1 MSKTTTLLLVF
12 CLILSGCGNHK
23 SHSDQS
29 ALRPDSLSELHSHA
43 QQLFDKAREL
53 QKSEDYPAAISAYQQ
68 LISLEPTGED
78 IKPVA
83 NLIDE
88 GFLQLVYCYI
98 FSGQRKDGAD
108 YFSSVYK
115 ENKFWFVRNYPRSA
129 EISTAYSLYEATR
142 LDEAVALIDRALS
155 RPEEG
160 REKEQLYVDNGI
172 ASVIYNQT
180 GEIRKAIACG
190 ERSLEI
196 IKTLEDQSKIVFV
209 LGNLIYQYQQVGE
222 FEEALAAYDAL
233 LATGEGE
240 KNPYGLCAAETN
252 VVQLYD
258 EWGLEEEVMTHL
270 DKARDAA
277 RLSGVPDAFLRVD
290 NLSAYYALQSKE
302 YEKAA
307 TLLDSMQVRMPDRS
321 QNSFYHE
328 FYDNYTCILAVNE
341 TKGKDGKAI
350 AAARRLI
357 GELKNKPLNNLSV
370 LTYRLLGDVL
380 AEVGETEAAIEAYL
394 ACGDYIQKNQLV
406 NQQRLVYYALGE
418 LYAETKRP
426 AESSRYLL
434 MAHQANQLFT
444 ERRNAGLISQFR
456 VKYETKE
463 KEQDNRLLRAALQL
477 RERSLRHYILIGV
490 LSILLCV
497 VFMLWLTMRH
507 RTLSLRHE
515 ASLRQHE
522 LDKIRHR
529 ESLRQIEEKEA
540 QLRQMLTERQKLNRK
555 NEELRIQIETA
566 EAQHTMQ
573 DVINSL
579 SPCLLTA
586 DEEQEFR
593 RQFCLLYPSFL
604 SGLRE
609 VCPAVTRNDELLAML
624 IRLNLSSEE
633 IALALGNHKASVN
646 TSRFRLR
653 KKLGLEKDVS
663 LEEFMSRF

>member
-12 CLILSGCGNHK
+12 CLILSGCRNHK

-53 QKSEDYPAAISAYQQ
+53 QKSEDYPAVISAYQQ

-160 REKEQLYVDNGI
+160 REKDQLYVDNGI

-328 FYDNYTCILAVNE
+328 FYDNYACILAVNE

-434 MAHQANQLFT
+434 MAHQANQ
-444 ERRNAGLISQFR
+444 RKRNRITGC
-456 VKYETKE
+456 
-463 KEQDNRLLRAALQL
+463 
-477 RERSLRHYILIGV
+477 
-490 LSILLCV
+490 CV
-497 VFMLWLTMRH
+497 PNYNCGNV
-507 RTLSLRHE
+507 
-515 ASLRQHE
+515 
-522 LDKIRHR
+522 
-529 ESLRQIEEKEA
+529 
-540 QLRQMLTERQKLNRK
+540 
-555 NEELRIQIETA
+555 
-566 EAQHTMQ
+566 
-573 DVINSL
+573 
-579 SPCLLTA
+579 PC
-586 DEEQEFR
+586 DII
-593 RQFCLLYPSFL
+593 Y
-604 SGLRE
+604 
-609 VCPAVTRNDELLAML
+609 
-624 IRLNLSSEE
+624 
-633 IALALGNHKASVN
+633 
-646 TSRFRLR
+646 
-653 KKLGLEKDVS
+653 
-663 LEEFMSRF
+663 